1 MKSLWYVHATL
12 VYQYY
17 VLFIMAT
24 AIAAKSGVRVVP
36 LANVWVKKKVVRE
49 SGTSVQRSGTTAYWQ
64 QRYELCREKQN

>member
-1 MKSLWYVHATL
+1 MKSLWYVHATS

-36 LANVWVKKKVVRE
+36 LANVWVCKE
-49 SGTSVQRSGTTAYWQ
+49 SGKGKWDIGTKVWHYCLLAT
-64 QRYELCREKQN
+64 KV